1 MVRFTTT
8 ALALLLFSVPAW
20 ASGDGYVCTYTKE
33 CVGLDACQ
41 DTSYELSFVF
51 DGDVAIVDDVNGKSK
66 ATRLPVE
73 SSSVLSVAGQTG
85 GTTRMI
91 TTPIEG
97 GLSHFTLHM
106 NEAQMAITYKG
117 TCEAVEGV

>member
-1 MVRFTTT
+1 MVRLAAAAF
-8 ALALLLFSVPAW
+8 ALTVFATPSW

-51 DGDVAIVDDVNGKSK
+51 DGDVAIVDDVNGTSK

-73 SSSVLSVAGQTG
+73 SSSVLSIAGQTG

-91 TTPIEG
+91 TTPIAG

-106 NEAQMAITYKG
+106 NEAQLAITYKG
-117 TCEAVEGV
+117 TCEAVEGA